1 MTSTT
6 FLHTS
11 DLQLGMTRWFLDGD
25 AQGRFDDARLRAIDR
40 LGEVAVEHG
49 AEFIVVAGDVF
60 EHNSLSD
67 RVTGRALER
76 LKALPVPVY
85 LLPGNHDP
93 LVADSIFRRTDG
105 VPGVIVLG
113 DSEPVPVAPGVE
125 IIAAPLLSKRATT
138 DLVRRAVEPLAP
150 TAGIRVLVGHGQ
162 AESRSNEIVPDLIDL
177 AYLESR
183 LADGTVDYAALGDT
197 HSTQSVGDTGRV
209 WYSGAPETT
218 DFHDPRLGEEAGE
231 HNSGNVLVV
240 RISKASSEAEAEPV
254 AVDVEQV
261 RVGEW
266 TFEALDR
273 ELTSGEDVEE
283 FFTAVDAF
291 PHKDRTVI
299 KYGLRGTLTMT
310 ATRRLEAGLAERRP
324 VFAALYERERLTD
337 LHLEPGEQELAD
349 LGVSGFAAA
358 ALAEL
363 VESAE
368 ADPTARDAVNL
379 FFRLSKES

>member
-6 FLHTS
+6 FVHTS
-11 DLQLGMTRWFLDGD
+11 DLQLGMTRWFLDAD

-40 LGEVAVEHG
+40 LGEVAAEHG

-76 LKALPVPVY
+76 LKALPVPVH

-93 LVADSIFRRTDG
+93 LVADSVFRRTEG
-105 VPGVIVLG
+105 VPGVHVLA
-113 DSEPVPVAPGVE
+113 DSEPVAVAPGVE
-125 IIAAPLLSKRATT
+125 VVGAPLLARRATT
-138 DLVRRAVEPLAP
+138 DLVRRALEPLQP
-150 TAGIRVLVGHGQ
+150 TGGVRILVGHGQ
-162 AESRSNEIVPDLIDL
+162 AESRSNEVAPDLIDL

-197 HSTQSVGDTGRV
+197 HSAQPVGGTGRV

-218 DFHDPRLGEEAGE
+218 DFHDPRMGAEAGE

-240 RISKASSEAEAEPV
+240 RVSKSAPGDAEVE
-254 AVDVEQV
+254 VEQV

-266 TFEALDR
+266 TFEAVDR
-273 ELTSGEDVEE
+273 ELAGQEDVEE
-283 FFTAVDAF
+283 FLAALDGFDN
-291 PHKDRTVI
+291 KDRTVV
-299 KYGLRGTLTMT
+299 KYGLRGTLTMS
-310 ATRRLEAGLAERRP
+310 ATRQLETGLAQRRP

-337 LHLEPGEQELAD
+337 LHLEPGAEELAD
-349 LGVSGFAAA
+349 LGATGFAAA
-358 ALAEL
+358 ALEEL
-363 VESAE
+363 VASAE

-379 FFRLSKES
+379 FFRLAKES

>member
-6 FLHTS
+6 FVHTS
-11 DLQLGMTRWFLDGD
+11 DLQLGMTRWFLDAD
-25 AQGRFDDARLRAIDR
+25 AQGRFDDARLRAVDR
-40 LGEVAVEHG
+40 LGEVAAQHG

-76 LKALPVPVY
+76 LRSLPVPVY

-105 VPGVIVLG
+105 VAGVHVLG
-113 DSEPVPVAPGVE
+113 GAAPVEVVPGVE
-125 IIAAPLLSKRATT
+125 IVAAPLLAKRATT
-138 DLVRRAVEPLAP
+138 DLVREALEPLAP
-150 TAGIRVLVGHGQ
+150 TDGVRILVGHGQ
-162 AESRSNEIVPDLIDL
+162 AESRSNEAAPDLIDL

-183 LADGTVDYAALGDT
+183 VADGTVDYAALGDT
-197 HSTQSVGDTGRV
+197 HSAQPVGDTGRV

-218 DFHDPRLGEEAGE
+218 DFHEPGLGDLAGE
-231 HNSGNVLVV
+231 HNSGNALVV
-240 RISKASSEAEAEPV
+240 TVSKTAAGDA
-254 AVDVEQV
+254 AVDVAEV
-261 RVGEW
+261 TVGEW
-266 TFEALDR
+266 TFEAIDR
-273 ELTSGEDVEE
+273 ELASGDDVEE
-283 FFTAVDAF
+283 FFAALDAF
-291 PHKDRTVI
+291 PHKDRTVV
-299 KYGLRGTLTMT
+299 KYGLRGTLSMS
-310 ATRRLEAGLAERRP
+310 ATRRLETGLAERRP

-337 LHLEPGEQELAD
+337 LHLEPGAEELAA

-358 ALAEL
+358 ALGEL
-363 VESAE
+363 VEAAE

>member
-6 FLHTS
+6 FVHTS
-11 DLQLGMTRWFLDGD
+11 DLQLGMTRWFLDAD

-49 AEFIVVAGDVF
+49 AAFIVVAGDVF
-60 EHNSLSD
+60 EHNSLSE

-76 LKALPVPVY
+76 LRSLPVPVH

-93 LVADSIFRRTDG
+93 LVADSIFYRTDG
-105 VPGVIVLG
+105 EEGVTVLA
-113 DSEPVPVAPGVE
+113 DSEPVTVAPGVE
-125 IIAAPLLSKRATT
+125 IVAAPLLSKRATT
-138 DLVRRAVEPLAP
+138 DLVHQALEPLAP
-150 TAGIRVLVGHGQ
+150 TDGIRILVGHGQ
-162 AESRSNEIVPDLIDL
+162 AESRSNEITPDLIDL
-177 AYLESR
+177 AALEAR

-197 HSTQSVGDTGRV
+197 HSAQPVGDTGRV
-209 WYSGAPETT
+209 WYSGTPETT
-218 DFHDPRLGEEAGE
+218 DFHEPRLGLQAGE
-231 HNSGNVLVV
+231 HNSGNALVV
-240 RISKASSEAEAEPV
+240 TVSKSSATDATVEVAEV
-254 AVDVEQV
+254 H
-261 RVGEW
+261 VGEW

-273 ELTSGEDVEE
+273 ELASKEDVEE
-283 FFTAVDAF
+283 FLSALDAF
-291 PHKDRTVI
+291 PNKDRTVI
-299 KYGLRGTLTMT
+299 KYGLRGTLTMS
-310 ATRRLEAGLAERRP
+310 ATRRLETGLAERRP

-337 LHLEPGEQELAD
+337 LHLEPGAEELAA

-363 VESAE
+363 VDSAE

>member
-1 MTSTT
+1 MTATT

-11 DLQLGMTRWFLDGD
+11 DLQLGMTRWFLDAD

-76 LKALPVPVY
+76 LRALPVPVH

-93 LVADSIFRRTDG
+93 LVADSIFRRAEG
-105 VPGVIVLG
+105 MAGLHVLG
-113 DSEPVPVAPGVE
+113 DSVPVPVAPGVE
-125 IIAAPLLSKRATT
+125 IVAAPLLAKRATT
-138 DLVRRAVEPLAP
+138 DLVRQALEPLAP
-150 TAGIRVLVGHGQ
+150 TDAVRVLVGHGQ
-162 AESRSNEIVPDLIDL
+162 AESRSNEAAPDLIDL

-197 HSTQSVGDTGRV
+197 HSAQPVGATGRV

-218 DFHDPRLGEEAGE
+218 DFRDPRLGAEAGE
-231 HNSGNVLVV
+231 HNSGNALVV
-240 RISKASSEAEAEPV
+240 TVSKSSAGDAT
-254 AVDVEQV
+254 VDVEQIG
-261 RVGEW
+261 VGEW

-273 ELTSGEDVEE
+273 ELSSGDDVDE
-283 FFTAVDAF
+283 FLAALDDF
-291 PHKDRTVI
+291 PTKDRTVI
-299 KYGLRGTLTMT
+299 KYGLRGTLSMT
-310 ATRRLEAGLAERRP
+310 STRRLEAGLAERRP

-337 LHLEPGEQELAD
+337 LHLEPGPEELAE

-363 VESAE
+363 VDAAE
-368 ADPTARDAVNL
+368 TDPTARDAVNL